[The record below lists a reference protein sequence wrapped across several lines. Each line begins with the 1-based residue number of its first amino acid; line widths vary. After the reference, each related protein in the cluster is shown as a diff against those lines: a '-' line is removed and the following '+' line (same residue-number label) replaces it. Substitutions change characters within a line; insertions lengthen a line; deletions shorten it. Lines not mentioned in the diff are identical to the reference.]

1 MKKTLKR
8 FALVLVAIVIFFT
21 TFIGTYCAAYTWRYV
36 RRDTTHYNKM
46 KEACYSAPEGLAPK
60 EFCDYIPNTY
70 FPDMTGKCE
79 GLSKQDLATF
89 QNECDVLRKNHP
101 DLVAEWVKRAAA
113 PD

>member
-21 TFIGTYCAAYTWRYV
+21 AFIATYCVAYTWKYM
-36 RRDTTHYNKM
+36 RRDTTHFNKM
-46 KEACYSAPEGLAPK
+46 KEACYSAPAGLAAK
-60 EFCDYIPNTY
+60 DFCDYIATTY

-79 GLSKQDLATF
+79 GLREQDLAAF
-89 QNECDVLRKNHP
+89 QNECDVLRKNNP
-101 DLVAEWVKRAAA
+101 DKIAEWAKRAAA